1 MNLKPQDIVVAM
13 KLVAVGPNNW
23 TYNQISFELGMSPSE
38 VHSAVKRLLKVNL
51 VRKKDD
57 DIVPNSENL
66 QEFLE
71 HGIQY
76 AFAPDRSGMTRGL
89 PTAYAAPP
97 LSSQISKANEP
108 PPVWPD
114 PEGEQRG
121 VGFSPL
127 HKSVPSAA
135 RKDSV
140 LYQLLVIV
148 DALRGG
154 GAREKKI
161 ATRELEKRLKRQ

>member
-13 KLVAVGPNNW
+13 KLVAIGQKNW
-23 TYNQISFELGMSPSE
+23 TYNHISFELGMSPSE
-38 VHSAVKRLLKVNL
+38 VHSAVNRLLKVNL
-51 VRKKDD
+51 ARKQEDN
-57 DIVPNSENL
+57 IVPNRKNL
-66 QEFLE
+66 QEFLV

-76 AFAPDRSGMTRGL
+76 VFVPDRSGMTRGL
-89 PTAYAAPP
+89 PTGYASPP
-97 LSSQISKANEP
+97 LSNQISQANEP

-127 HKSVPSAA
+127 HKSVPLAA
-135 RKDSV
+135 RKDSE

-154 GAREKKI
+154 GARERKVAIK
-161 ATRELEKRLKRQ
+161 ELEKRLK